1 MNKILKITAIF
12 VVSVLLACFMC
23 ACDRSDNTSST
34 TDSFVSE
41 SSAALDDIKTKII
54 GQWGRQGKTMHYFNS
69 DMTCIVGGMQGTY
82 EIDDGRNLILT
93 TMSGSATVY
102 EWAKSGSEASS
113 SNYWNMT
120 DDTLTVNGNT
130 FTKISDEE
138 FENPFETA
146 DDASQVFSGITE

>member
-1 MNKILKITAIF
+1 MKKFLKLTTIF
-12 VVSVLLACFMC
+12 TVSVLLACFMC
-23 ACDRSDNTSST
+23 ACDSSDNTSSKS
-34 TDSFVSE
+34 DNSAVEVSAVSE
-41 SSAALDDIKTKII
+41 DIKTKII

-82 EIDDGRNLILT
+82 EIDEGMNLILT
-93 TMSGSATVY
+93 TMSGSDTVY
-102 EWAKSGSEASS
+102 EWAKSGSDASS

-130 FTKISDEE
+130 FTKVSDEE

-146 DDASQVFSGITE
+146 DDASQVFSGIPE